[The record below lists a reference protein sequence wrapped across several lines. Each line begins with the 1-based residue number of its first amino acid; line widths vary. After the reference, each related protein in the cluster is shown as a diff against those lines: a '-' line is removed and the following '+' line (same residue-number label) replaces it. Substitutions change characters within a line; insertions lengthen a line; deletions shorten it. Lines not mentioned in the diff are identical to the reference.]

1 MDYSGLSKIK
11 KQSITEL
18 MEDTFSILI
27 DKIGKQNVSIIGGK
41 LYITLS
47 KCLITAEFTG
57 TNKSLGN
64 LTLSTITPYALID
77 QVLIPFYEIFKES
90 KYNSNMDKLVNYRI
104 CGQNGEYSFIWF
116 DGISKED
123 KESINAIVL
132 KYIDTVNDFFV
143 GRREE

>member
-41 LYITLS
+41 LY
-47 KCLITAEFTG
+47 ITAEFTG

-90 KYNSNMDKLVNYRI
+90 KYNSNMDKLVNHRI

-132 KYIDTVNDFFV
+132 KYIDTFNVFL
-143 GRREE
+143 